1 MPDKVLFVDD
11 DPAIL
16 TAYQRALHKH
26 VQVDIASGGAEGLE
40 KIKTCGPY
48 SVVVTDI
55 QMPVMGGI
63 EFLTRTNEIAPD
75 TVRMVLTG
83 NAGLKSVMDALEH
96 GSIFR
101 YLTKPVPPDNMLA
114 SLEAGVKQYNLQVAE
129 RDLLEKTLQ
138 GSIKVMLDILST
150 VNPEIF
156 GRAQALKASM
166 RQLAIA
172 LGQDQLWRFE
182 LGAMLAQI
190 GMVTIPPTTLYKVR
204 KGQALG
210 PIEEG
215 LLKRSPEISHGLIV
229 NIPRL
234 EAVAKIVLYQN
245 KNFDGTGF
253 PDNKISGAEIP
264 LGARMLRVLTDL
276 AELESGSLSQA
287 GAYIMMRKRAGYYDP
302 KILDAAAACFSAGA
316 IVPTSAV
323 QTLTVAVKDLRMGQ
337 KLATDVV
344 SAEGASLV
352 CAGTRLTA
360 LALEKIRNA
369 AELTGLQG
377 PISIERE
384 GRSSS

>member
-26 VQVDIASGGAEGLE
+26 VQVDIAPGGAEGLE

-55 QMPVMGGI
+55 QMPGMGGI

-229 NIPRL
+229 NIPR
-234 EAVAKIVLYQN
+234 
-245 KNFDGTGF
+245 
-253 PDNKISGAEIP
+253 
-264 LGARMLRVLTDL
+264 
-276 AELESGSLSQA
+276 
-287 GAYIMMRKRAGYYDP
+287 
-302 KILDAAAACFSAGA
+302 
-316 IVPTSAV
+316 
-323 QTLTVAVKDLRMGQ
+323 
-337 KLATDVV
+337 
-344 SAEGASLV
+344 
-352 CAGTRLTA
+352 
-360 LALEKIRNA
+360 
-369 AELTGLQG
+369 
-377 PISIERE
+377 
-384 GRSSS
+384 